1 MSTRFYPQF
10 KILLVDDE
18 TSFLRSMSL
27 TLERQGYNNL
37 ITCSAPE
44 DVQGIINSEKVGL
57 VLLDLTMPVI
67 SGQELLTWF
76 TEEHP
81 DITVIIFSGL
91 NQVDAAV
98 ECVKKGAFDYI
109 VKTADQEQILE
120 SIKRAIHTQELNL
133 ENHALRAQLLS
144 NTLKQ
149 SDCFDA
155 IITANAQMHSVFRY
169 LESIGQSNQPLL
181 ITGESGV
188 GKELIA
194 RATHAASKR
203 HGELVTVNV
212 AGLDDN
218 IFSDTLFG
226 HSKGAFTGAD
236 KQRSGLVERASGGT
250 LFLDE
255 IGDLS
260 PTSQVKL
267 LRLLQ
272 EGEYY
277 PIGSDRPK
285 RIEARVIV
293 ATHQN
298 LAERQQEGKFRKDLF
313 YRLRTHRVDIPPLRE
328 RSEDIP
334 LLLRH
339 FMRIACEEMGKE
351 TLKIPKNLAPRLI
364 QYPFPGNARELRAL
378 VYDSV
383 SQSQGEVLDT
393 RPFDPLLEQTD
404 IRNFSEEKVTFS
416 ENQPLPT
423 LNQLSEILVNEAMLR
438 ANQNQSLASQMLGI
452 SQPALSKRLKNMKDA
467 NIE

>member
-1 MSTRFYPQF
+1 
-10 KILLVDDE
+10 
-18 TSFLRSMSL
+18 MSL

-37 ITCSAPE
+37 MTCSSPQ
-44 DVQGIINSEKVGL
+44 DVKNIVSTEQVGL
-57 VLLDLTMPVI
+57 VLLDLTMPII
-67 SGQELLTWF
+67 SGQELLNWF

-91 NQVDAAV
+91 NQIDAAV
-98 ECVKKGAFDYI
+98 DCVKKGAFDYI

-120 SIKRAIHTQELNL
+120 SIKRAINTQELSL
-133 ENHALRAQLLS
+133 ENHALRTQLLS
-144 NTLKQ
+144 NTAQK
-149 SDCFDA
+149 SDYFSS
-155 IITANAQMHSVFRY
+155 IITVNNQMYSVFRY

-194 RATHAASKR
+194 QATHAASKR
-203 HGELVTVNV
+203 SGELVTVNV

-260 PTSQVKL
+260 PASQIKL

-293 ATHQN
+293 ATHQD
-298 LAERQQEGKFRKDLF
+298 LAERQSEGKFRKDLF

-334 LLLRH
+334 PLLNH
-339 FMRIACEEMGKE
+339 FMRVACEEMGKAP
-351 TLKIPKNLAPRLI
+351 LKIPKSLPSRLMH
-364 QYPFPGNARELRAL
+364 YPFPGNARELRAL

-383 SQSQGEVLDT
+383 SQTQGETLAT
-393 RPFDPLLEQTD
+393 TPFDAILENVSIQ
-404 IRNFSEEKVTFS
+404 NFGEEKVKFS

-423 LNQLSEILVNEAMLR
+423 LNQLSEMLVNEAMLR
-438 ANQNQSLASQMLGI
+438 ADRNQSLASQMLGI
-452 SQPALSKRLKNMKDA
+452 SQPALSKRLKNMKEA
-467 NIE
+467 NSE